1 MKGLAVVTGA
11 SGGIGKEIARIL
23 ASEGYD
29 LVIAARSA
37 DKLRALSEELEI
49 QEWQAQAAVSLLD
62 EGCTVP
68 FIARYRKEKT
78 GELND
83 EMLRRLHERL
93 AYLRGLEERK
103 QQISDHI

>member
-37 DKLRALSEELEI
+37 DKLRELSEELVSAHNISVTEV
-49 QEWQAQAAVSLLD
+49 AADLSA
-62 EGCTVP
+62 E
-68 FIARYRKEKT
+68 ARAICSPAA
-78 GELND
+78 G
-83 EMLRRLHERL
+83 
-93 AYLRGLEERK
+93 
-103 QQISDHI
+103 